1 MSFFCIREEIPVIF
15 VHQLTYLLHRLFKY
29 TGWFS
34 LGWAIG
40 NVNQNW
46 SNKIWPIEKAMHLL
60 RTFDAQ
66 AQRQLIL
73 FKSLFTTTSTRKK
86 KTWTLCVCLY
96 FSSEI
101 KLTFWFD
108 EGSIPYCFFS
118 KFWLTETSG
127 FEIYLKFYVSQIW
140 RVFENNIQTKQY
152 VCLSKIQNALAQ
164 YVFLPLPGFC
174 HRVNCPGIGHH
185 SPALMRRIGMMIII
199 WRRLW
204 WWLWWWWW
212 WWGWCQGFC
221 HRKK

>member
-1 MSFFCIREEIPVIF
+1 MGGWKWQKIIWEHPISWNLPFICQLCLWILYTFFLLNNCNSLASFSFRISIFKVPVFSSHPCLRVSICSMILFPIFVFFCIREENPVIF

-34 LGWAIG
+34 LGRAIG

-108 EGSIPYCFFS
+108 DGSIPYCFF
-118 KFWLTETSG
+118 
-127 FEIYLKFYVSQIW
+127 
-140 RVFENNIQTKQY
+140 
-152 VCLSKIQNALAQ
+152 KILND
-164 YVFLPLPGFC
+164 
-174 HRVNCPGIGHH
+174 RN
-185 SPALMRRIGMMIII
+185 
-199 WRRLW
+199 
-204 WWLWWWWW
+204 
-212 WWGWCQGFC
+212 
-221 HRKK
+221 